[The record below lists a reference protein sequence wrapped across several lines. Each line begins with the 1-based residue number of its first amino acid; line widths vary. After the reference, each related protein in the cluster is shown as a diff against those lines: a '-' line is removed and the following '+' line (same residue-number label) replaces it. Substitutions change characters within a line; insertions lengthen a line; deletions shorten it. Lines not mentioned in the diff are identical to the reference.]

1 MMWTLCFG
9 CFGDETAC
17 NQIVTVCFLKHIHT
31 YNNSAHTKSTSKLSS
46 ELIFFCENWRLSL
59 NGVKNVRH
67 ALQIAAD
74 EASKEIISAKL
85 WQLFGQI
92 PELMEAQNVPL
103 TLENPILW
111 PVLCESILHKRRL
124 LSPPSIPIRGGK
136 SILDIGC
143 STPKQNR
150 TILGKFPRGNPS
162 FPTHFFLFF
171 LWPMAPFWWPEKTHN
186 KEFFSSPSPKCYLF
200 YCGTS
205 FTNKKANWIELLR
218 ERDSA
223 IRDNCGQR
231 QCVPQGP
238 VNKFKVRSL
247 HREIH

>member
-9 CFGDETAC
+9 CFGDETEC

-31 YNNSAHTKSTSKLSS
+31 YNNSAHTKSTSKLSEKVFS
-46 ELIFFCENWRLSL
+46 SNWRLSM

-143 STPKQNR
+143 STPKQNG
-150 TILGKFPRGNPS
+150 TIWGKVSKG
-162 FPTHFFLFF
+162 
-171 LWPMAPFWWPEKTHN
+171 
-186 KEFFSSPSPKCYLF
+186 
-200 YCGTS
+200 
-205 FTNKKANWIELLR
+205 
-218 ERDSA
+218 
-223 IRDNCGQR
+223 
-231 QCVPQGP
+231 
-238 VNKFKVRSL
+238 
-247 HREIH
+247 